1 MTDFTLQTVILEEV
15 RALRTRIDAHSA
27 DTAERL
33 SVLETHMEGLVGNHQ
48 PGRLTIVENKVSE
61 LQHWRW
67 KAVGIYIGVSGAVSV
82 VTAVLYHLL
91 K

>member
-1 MTDFTLQTVILEEV
+1 MTDFTLQTVILDEV

-33 SVLETHMEGLVGNHQ
+33 SVLETHMDNLVGNHQ
-48 PGRLTIVENKVSE
+48 PGRLTLLENKVTAI
-61 LQHWRW
+61 QQWRHYTT
-67 KAVGIYIGVSGAVSV
+67 GIYIGVSGLVSAG
-82 VTAVLYHLL
+82 TALLYHLW